1 MPAHENRIT
10 LWPCLDDKTDKTSFD
25 KYCFY
30 LDTWVVRKIVSHIF
44 TVAIKEDIVDTNPCS
59 QVRRLKVIHTRDIT
73 KAVGKKY
80 SEHFS
85 HCTVTGVRQEYDIRK
100 IGVVHLVIY

>member
-1 MPAHENRIT
+1 M
-10 LWPCLDDKTDKTSFD
+10 
-25 KYCFY
+25 
-30 LDTWVVRKIVSHIF
+30 
-44 TVAIKEDIVDTNPCS
+44 
-59 QVRRLKVIHTRDIT
+59 KVIHTRDIT

>member
-1 MPAHENRIT
+1 MRIGSPYGLALT
-10 LWPCLDDKTDKTSFD
+10 TKPTKHLLTNIVSIQ
-25 KYCFY
+25 
-30 LDTWVVRKIVSHIF
+30 DTWVARKIVSHIF
-44 TVAIKEDIVDTNPCS
+44 TAAIKEDIVDTNPCS